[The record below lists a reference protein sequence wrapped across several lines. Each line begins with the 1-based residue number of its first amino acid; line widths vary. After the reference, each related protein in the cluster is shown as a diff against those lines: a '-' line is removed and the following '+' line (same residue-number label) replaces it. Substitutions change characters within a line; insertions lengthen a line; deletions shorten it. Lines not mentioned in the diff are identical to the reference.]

1 MSILSSEE
9 ESINGTLCRCKDSPL
24 VYQDMCYLHTYDTL
38 VHQIRGCFEI
48 ILVLWS
54 IVYLGIAAKETT
66 FNTRKIYLQSMAL
79 CPSRV
84 LFLLA
89 CFLMLFTVP
98 LRLTCQATTE
108 NSLAILIMYMIPMYC
123 LFFCR
128 GFKITGPFVTMIYRY
143 ETLILPYSYN
153 SIFFFSTLIFQ
164 SIINYKLI
172 D

>member
-1 MSILSSEE
+1 MTSDLKDVTLPMSILLSEE
-9 ESINGTLCRCKDSPL
+9 ENLNGTLCRCKDSPL

-54 IVYLGIAAKETT
+54 IVYIGIAAKETT

-108 NSLAILIMYMIPMYC
+108 NSLAILIMSIIPMYC

-143 ETLILPYSYN
+143 ETLLLTYSYK
-153 SIFFFSTLIFQ
+153 SKVILLQ
-164 SIINYKLI
+164 S
-172 D
+172 